1 MVVETGLAQLP
12 DDAHRKV
19 YDGHTDGWASELGEL
34 VGYLDAAG
42 R

>member
-1 MVVETGLAQLP
+1 VVETGFAQLP
-12 DDAHRKV
+12 DDVHREV
-19 YDGHTDGWASELGEL
+19 CDGHTEGLASELGEV